1 MHITALETLRVGGLG
16 NMLWLRVLTDAGI
29 TGLGEAFRNAE
40 ATEAYIHE
48 TLAPWLIG
56 KDPRA
61 ITFHR
66 EAILRRI
73 GNRFMGTP
81 SRSVEIRGN
90 AAVDLALW
98 DILGKSLGVP
108 VADLLGGKAREK
120 IRIYNTCAGPAYNTA
135 PTVEWVSRLA
145 KPGEAPMAA
154 LDDLQAQLDDPAG
167 LARSLLAEGITAMKI
182 WPFDRFAA
190 KSGGSE
196 ISAGDLDRGLAP
208 VKAIRDAVGGEIDIM
223 IECHGMWRLPAAVR
237 IAKGLEPLDIFWLE
251 DPVEMHHLD
260 DLVRLKQA
268 VAVPIAGSENH
279 GTAHWYAE
287 AFARGVVDYAH
298 FDVGWMGGISEAL
311 DVAALARAHDRSI
324 APHDCVGP
332 VMLAAN
338 MQLVMSQ
345 PNALILETV
354 RAYLRGFY
362 AEVMQ
367 SAPVIENGMAL
378 PLSGPGLGVELAGSL
393 WSRPDARMRRSGD

>member
-1 MHITALETLRVGGLG
+1 
-16 NMLWLRVLTDAGI
+16 
-29 TGLGEAFRNAE
+29 
-40 ATEAYIHE
+40 
-48 TLAPWLIG
+48 
-56 KDPRA
+56 
-61 ITFHR
+61 
-66 EAILRRI
+66 
-73 GNRFMGTP
+73 
-81 SRSVEIRGN
+81 
-90 AAVDLALW
+90 LW

-108 VADLLGGKAREK
+108 VADLLGGRAREK

-145 KPGEAPMAA
+145 KPGEAPMAS

-167 LARSLLAEGITAMKI
+167 LARSLLAEGISAMKI

-190 KSGGSE
+190 ATGGSE
-196 ISAGDLDRGLAP
+196 ISAADLERGLTP

-223 IECHGMWRLPAAVR
+223 IECHGMWRLPAAMR
-237 IAKGLEPLDIFWLE
+237 IARALEPLDIFWLE
-251 DPVEMHHLD
+251 DPIEMHHLD

-268 VAVPIAGSENH
+268 TGVPIAGSENH

-345 PNALILETV
+345 ANALILETV

-367 SAPVIENGMAL
+367 PAPVIETGMAL
-378 PLSGPGLGVELAGSL
+378 PLTGPGLGVELAESL
-393 WSRPDARMRRSGD
+393 WTRPDARTRRSGT